1 MKKNTYLIQN
11 KGAWCLQR
19 EENFAYLKHGQDK
32 FHETFSIDDVNAD
45 YGLRKLNE
53 ENVRSAIYNYYKS
66 KLSKKEVKIH
76 TQIGITSVKINDCK
90 INGSSILEI
99 KSIENNI
106 NLKIQCEYDK
116 ISYSLQLGAKIKAE
130 FVLDGKVFVVNGFLN
145 SLPSHCSTYF
155 HKKYFPDVNI
165 IALEISAEKK
175 ENEELIYSI

>member
-1 MKKNTYLIQN
+1 MKNFYLIKVKKILIFLIQN

-116 ISYSLQLGAKIKAE
+116 ISYSL
-130 FVLDGKVFVVNGFLN
+130 
-145 SLPSHCSTYF
+145 
-155 HKKYFPDVNI
+155 
-165 IALEISAEKK
+165 
-175 ENEELIYSI
+175 